1 MGLKTVKT
9 NLRRLSKCFLFSFF
23 LIVVFLVV
31 PVGGFALKN
40 CHVSRNSAVCKN
52 EKLTAVP
59 QDIPKTVTG
68 FDLSGNKLSSIRR
81 WDFLHVPH
89 LIQLDLNNNRIQQV
103 DSFSFSNLN
112 SLQKLNLN
120 NNKLSKLDTNL
131 FNGLRNLTEL
141 RISHNEIRTVSSASF
156 KSLTSLMF
164 LDISDNKLQSLT
176 DTNVILQQL
185 PQLQELIIKQNNLTH
200 FYSWELTNTSVQL
213 HTLDLTLNPF
223 QDFKIT
229 ADIFPNLLHFSIGS
243 NKSNPLKWD
252 LKRTALPRVSSL
264 DISRLHLT
272 LTDMNSLFQAVN
284 RTLTILRMND
294 MKQNPNALIDLS
306 CSIPTMSTLQFRRN
320 KLKRVEARLLERC
333 INVSELDLAENDI
346 QFVSEEAFKGL
357 PRLKTLTLSQ
367 NKLTSVPSAIWDLPG
382 LYKLDLKMNRINT
395 LQCQDFTNQTELR
408 TLYLQNNS
416 ISNLTG
422 CVFNDLIQL
431 TLLKLQSNEII
442 KLNNAFK
449 SHLPNLRVLYLNN
462 NHLTGIGKEE
472 FKGLRSLQNL
482 SLQENRL
489 GNLNKESFSGLK
501 NLTHMLIMSNNI
513 QKKDLDSG
521 AFNALVN
528 LKLLGLR
535 DNHVQYKSEGGCKA
549 PFSHL
554 SHLEEL
560 WFSGQRFHGKSYLPA
575 NFLQGLTNLLH
586 FDARST
592 QLVSLHKDTFNHTP
606 KMEKLL
612 ISSNDLQALSPEL
625 LAHTPNLKSLYIS
638 RTQLSSLDFFR
649 NANLKKLEFL
659 QARKNQYSD
668 ISKEVMLSLPALL
681 YVDLQGNT
689 FTCDCNNAD
698 FLQWI
703 TTSNQTQ
710 FYDAYNFLCRNPP
723 SFKDKKL
730 LNFDPASCMVDTGF
744 ICFVSTTCSIVC
756 LMVASFIFHFMRWQL
771 VYSYYLFLAWLYDSK
786 HRTKQRADQ
795 YDAFISYNNHDEP
808 WVMEQLLPKLEGE
821 QGWRLCLHHRDFEPG
836 RPILDNITDAIY
848 GSRKTICI
856 ISRRYLESE
865 WCSREIQAASFR
877 LFDDQKDVLILVFL
891 EDIPLNLL
899 SPYHRMRKL
908 LKRQTYLSWARAQNP
923 QVFWEKLRRA
933 LQSGDDLDEARFCPS
948 LLQT

>member
-1 MGLKTVKT
+1 MGLKTVTTKS
-9 NLRRLSKCFLFSFF
+9 RRHLECFLFTF
-23 LIVVFLVV
+23 LLLLEYVVIL
-31 PVGGFALKN
+31 VGGFALKN
-40 CHVSRNSAVCKN
+40 CHVSRNSAVCQK

-59 QDIPKTVTG
+59 QDIPQTVTS

-81 WDFLHVPH
+81 WDFFHVPH
-89 LIQLDLNNNRIQQV
+89 LIQLDLNNNHIQQV

-141 RISHNEIRTVSSASF
+141 RISHNEIKTVSSASF
-156 KSLTSLMF
+156 KSLSSLTF
-164 LDISDNKLQSLT
+164 LDISYNKLQSLT
-176 DTNVILQQL
+176 NANVILQQL
-185 PQLQELIIKQNNLTH
+185 PQLQELIIKQNNLMC

-213 HTLDLTLNPF
+213 HALDLTLNPF
-223 QDFKIT
+223 QDFKVT
-229 ADIFPNLLHFSIGS
+229 ADVFPNLLRFSIGFNMS
-243 NKSNPLKWD
+243 KPLKWD
-252 LKRTALPRVSSL
+252 LKKTALPRVSSL
-264 DISRLHLT
+264 DISQLHLT
-272 LTDMNSLFQAVN
+272 LSDMNSLFQAVN
-284 RTLTILRMND
+284 RTLTVLRMNA
-294 MKQNPNALIDLS
+294 MKQNPNALINLS

-320 KLKRVEARLLERC
+320 KLKRIEARLLELC
-333 INVSELDLAENDI
+333 TNVTELDLADNDI
-346 QFVSEEAFKGL
+346 QFVSEDAFKGL
-357 PRLKTLTLSQ
+357 PCLKTLTLSQ
-367 NKLTSVPSAIWDLPG
+367 NKLSSVPSAIWNLPG

-395 LQCQDFTNQTELR
+395 LRCQDFTNQTELR
-408 TLYLQNNS
+408 ILYLQNNFL
-416 ISNLTG
+416 SNLTD
-422 CVFNDLIQL
+422 CVFQDLVRL
-431 TLLKLQSNEII
+431 KLLKLQSNKIV

-449 SHLPNLRVLYLNN
+449 QHLTNLRVLYLNN
-462 NHLTGIGKEE
+462 NHLTVIGKEE
-472 FKGLRSLQNL
+472 FKGLHSLQNL
-482 SLQENRL
+482 SLQENHL
-489 GNLNKESFSGLK
+489 GNLNEESFSGLT
-501 NLTHMLIMSNNI
+501 NLTHMLIMNNNI

-528 LKLLGLR
+528 LKLLGLSN
-535 DNHVQYKSEGGCKA
+535 NHVQYKSESRCKA

-554 SHLEEL
+554 SYLEEL
-560 WFSGQRFHGKSYLPA
+560 WFSDQRYHRKSYLPV

-612 ISSNDLQALSPEL
+612 ISSNDLQALSAEL
-625 LAHTPNLKSLYIS
+625 FAPIPNLKSLYIS
-638 RTQLSSLDFFR
+638 RTQLPSLDFFR

-668 ISKEVMLSLPALL
+668 ITKDVILSLPALR

-723 SFKDKKL
+723 SFKNKKL
-730 LNFDPASCMVDTGF
+730 LHFDPASCMVDTGF

-771 VYSYYLFLAWLYDSK
+771 VYSYYFFLAWVYDSK
-786 HRTKQRADQ
+786 HRNKQSADQ

-808 WVMEQLLPKLEGE
+808 WVMDELLPKLEGE

-836 RPILDNITDAIY
+836 KTTFTVRPHW
-848 GSRKTICI
+848 GV
-856 ISRRYLESE
+856 SE
-865 WCSREIQAASFR
+865 
-877 LFDDQKDVLILVFL
+877 
-891 EDIPLNLL
+891 
-899 SPYHRMRKL
+899 
-908 LKRQTYLSWARAQNP
+908 
-923 QVFWEKLRRA
+923 
-933 LQSGDDLDEARFCPS
+933 
-948 LLQT
+948 